1 MCPSSLMPLN
11 HLQKCP
17 RSAGFFLIHTWMSK
31 IRTMEVL
38 ITRFVSKYRLWII
51 CIFLVMYKNPPHYT
65 RIPFF
70 SFSLLFVDTVMSFLL
85 VHNILNLSNLNLHY
99 FISYVNVL
107 SYLLVSKQLVY
118 EILLLYLID
127 SPVFFCPCS
136 SNFLL

>member
-1 MCPSSLMPLN
+1 MCPWNVMPLN

-17 RSAGFFLIHTWMSK
+17 RSVGFFLIHTWMSK

-38 ITRFVSKYRLWII
+38 ITCFLSKYRLYTI

-99 FISYVNVL
+99 FVSDVNVFSIFASVQKL
-107 SYLLVSKQLVY
+107 FY
-118 EILLLYLID
+118 E
-127 SPVFFCPCS
+127 
-136 SNFLL
+136 NFLLTT